1 MKTSHKQF
9 PVRTLTFAV
18 QGALVAMFALP
29 MSASADSAADVAALT
44 QPTNTIEVG
53 IQNASKDSAK
63 FGEYNGLDK
72 KGVTG
77 IGNFNMR
84 GGDAYGSQ
92 AGGQG
97 TMRYEFSGSDLG
109 TTSREVRG
117 SVSDQGKWS
126 IGASY
131 DQLRHNFTDSYQTP
145 YQGSM
150 GGNTFTLPDTFLG
163 IDVGPGT
170 ALLTADQL
178 AAFRNVK
185 VHTER
190 QNIGFNAEYL
200 FNTQWSVQFDYNR
213 LDQSGAKLI
222 GASGAPDLSKL
233 VDGVGNSGAG
243 ETMATLMNPTNYKTD
258 TYNLSLNWVGDDAHF
273 RVNYFASIFKDNYRS
288 ISWDN
293 PFYDPGVLV
302 DTAPSLPPYPSNVL
316 ATAPDNEFHQL
327 NFSGGYDF
335 SATTKLAGGL
345 SYGRNTQHSSYIN
358 DPLYVYDTGL
368 TLTGLGTASLNF
380 ANSPLPR
387 SSLDGRVITTHAD
400 LKLTNQTS
408 RDLALSAGFKYDER
422 DNQTPSDTYGP
433 FASIA
438 GDPWQTVVNTP
449 VSNRK
454 TLLELAANYR
464 IDKAQNLRFAYEYE
478 NIKRWCN
485 NTSATNAQSS
495 DPNVDPAYYTKAAC
509 VQVGENKEN
518 KLSASYKLKA
528 SGNLTFNTGY
538 SYARRRADVNSSYY
552 NPMQTSADGFQNAGY
567 VGYFDASRK
576 EQIVKAGVNWQ
587 ASDTVNIGLNGRY
600 TDDKY
605 DATLGVQKGNAWSM
619 NLDASYA
626 YSGNGSVSAYLSTQR
641 RQRDLLSSAA
651 HSPIDPV
658 PADTLWSNRL
668 DDATD
673 TLGINFKQKGLLGG
687 KLELYGDLSYSLAKT
702 RYSTNASGCT
712 NVVDTPPNG
721 NSYTCFGELGSAVD
735 ASVDLTTLLPSL
747 ISGELPTI
755 KNETTRLKLTGAYQ
769 LDKTSKVVLTYLYKK
784 LKSEDYFYGAYQ
796 YGNTDPGVL
805 PTNQQAPSY
814 SVNVF
819 GVSYIY
825 SFQ

>member
-18 QGALVAMFALP
+18 QGALLAMFALP

-53 IQNASKDSAK
+53 IENASKDSAK

-77 IGNFNMR
+77 IGNFNLR

-97 TMRYEFSGSDLG
+97 TLRYEFSGSDVG
-109 TTSREVRG
+109 TTSREVSG

-131 DQLRHNFTDSYQTP
+131 DQLRHNLTDSYQTP

-150 GGNTFTLPDTFLG
+150 GGNTFTLPSTFGG
-163 IDVGPGT
+163 IDVAGEGT
-170 ALLTADQL
+170 LALDPATQVS
-178 AAFRNVK
+178 AFQTVK

-190 QNIGFNAEYL
+190 QNTGFNAEYL
-200 FNTQWSVQFDYNR
+200 FDRQWSVQFDYNR
-213 LDQSGAKLI
+213 LDQTGAKLI
-222 GASGAPDLSKL
+222 GASGAPDR
-233 VDGVGNSGAG
+233 SGSGSG
-243 ETMATLMNPTNYKTD
+243 ETIAILLNPTNYKTD

-273 RVNYFASIFKDNYRS
+273 KFNYFASIFKNGYAS
-288 ISWDN
+288 VSWDN
-293 PFYDPGVLV
+293 PFYDSGAT
-302 DTAPSLPPYPSNVL
+302 TAPAGSYPSNVL
-316 ATAPDNEFHQL
+316 ATTPDNEFHQL

-345 SYGRNTQHSSYIN
+345 SYGRNTQHKSYID
-358 DPLYVYDTGL
+358 DPLYGADLGL
-368 TLTGLGTASLNF
+368 LNTGTASGTF
-380 ANSPLPR
+380 TASALPR

-422 DNQTPSDTYGP
+422 DNQTPSDVYGP
-433 FASIA
+433 FTSIA
-438 GDPWQTVVNTP
+438 GDPWGTIVNAP

-454 TLLELAANYR
+454 SLLELAASYR
-464 IDKAQNLRFAYEYE
+464 IDKAQSVRFVFEYE

-485 NTSATNAQSS
+485 NASVNNFQADGGIALGN
-495 DPNVDPAYYTKAAC
+495 YYTAAAC
-509 VQVGENKEN
+509 VQVGENKDN
-518 KLSASYKLKA
+518 KLSANYKLKA
-528 SGNLTFNTGY
+528 GSNLTLNAGY
-538 SYARRRADVNSSYY
+538 SYARRRSDVNSSYY
-552 NPMQTSADGFQNAGY
+552 NPMQVSEDGFQNLGY

-605 DATLGVQKGNAWSM
+605 DATLGVQKGNSWSL

-641 RQRDLLSSAA
+641 RQRDLLSSAD
-651 HSPIDPV
+651 HSPVAAVDPNSYW
-658 PADTLWSNRL
+658 TNRL
-668 DDATD
+668 SDDTD
-673 TLGINFKQKGLLGG
+673 TLGINFKQKGLAGG
-687 KLELYGDLSYSLAKT
+687 KLELSGDLSYSLAKT
-702 RYSTNASGCT
+702 RYSTNASGCSFIGGDAT
-712 NVVDTPPNG
+712 NG
-721 NSYTCFGELGSAVD
+721 YYGCYGELGPD
-735 ASVDLTTLLPSL
+735 GLPYPSL
-747 ISGELPTI
+747 ITGDLPTI
-755 KNETTRLKLTGAYQ
+755 KNETTRLKLTGTYQ
-769 LDKTSKVVLTYLYKK
+769 LDKTSKVALTYIYKK

-796 YGNTDPGVL
+796 LNNTDPGVL

-814 SVNVF
+814 SVNLF

>member
-9 PVRTLTFAV
+9 PVRTLAFAV

-44 QPTNTIEVG
+44 QPTSTIEVG
-53 IQNASKDSAK
+53 IQNVSKDSAK

-77 IGNFNMR
+77 IGNFSLR

-109 TTSREVRG
+109 TTSREVSG

-145 YQGSM
+145 YQESM
-150 GGNTFTLPDTFLG
+150 GTNSFTLPPAFGG
-163 IDVGPGT
+163 IDVGVGASGAQGNSPT
-170 ALLTADQL
+170 
-178 AAFRNVK
+178 VK

-190 QNIGFNAEYL
+190 QNSGFNAEYL
-200 FNTQWSVQFDYNR
+200 FDRQWSVQFDYNR

-222 GASGAPDLSKL
+222 GASGGPDPTNAT
-233 VDGVGNSGAG
+233 VGAG
-243 ETMATLMNPTNYKTD
+243 ETIAIMMNPTNYKTD

-273 RVNYFASIFKDNYRS
+273 KVNYFASIFKDNYRS
-288 ISWDN
+288 LSWDN
-293 PFYDPGVLV
+293 PFFDTGAAIPSTDPTGIG
-302 DTAPSLPPYPSNVL
+302 YPVNVL

-345 SYGRNTQHSSYIN
+345 SYGRNTQHSSYIS
-358 DPLYVYDTGL
+358 DPLYYDQGIPGAPT
-368 TLTGLGTASLNF
+368 
-380 ANSPLPR
+380 LPR

-400 LKLTNQTS
+400 LKLTNQTT

-422 DNQTPSDTYGP
+422 DNRTPSDTYGP
-433 FASIA
+433 FTSIA
-438 GDPWQTVVNTP
+438 GDPWGTVVNAP

-454 TLLELAANYR
+454 SLLELAASYR
-464 IDKAQNLRFAYEYE
+464 IDKAQSLRFAYEYE

-485 NTSATNAQSS
+485 NALANNAISS
-495 DPNVDPAYYTKAAC
+495 DTAAAGYNTTAAC

-518 KLSASYKLKA
+518 KLSGNYKLKA
-528 SGNLTFNTGY
+528 GNNLTFNAGY
-538 SYARRRADVNSSYY
+538 VYAKRRADLNSSYY
-552 NPMQTSADGFQNAGY
+552 NPMQTSGDGYQNLGY

-587 ASDTVNIGLNGRY
+587 ASDKVNVGLNGRY
-600 TDDKY
+600 VEDKY
-605 DATLGVQKGNAWSM
+605 DATLGVQKGHAWSL
-619 NLDASYA
+619 NLDAAYA
-626 YSGNGSVSAYLSTQR
+626 YSDKGSVSAYLSAQR
-641 RQRDLLSSAA
+641 RQRDLLSSAD
-651 HSPIDPV
+651 HSPSAVGAVATDS
-658 PADTLWSNRL
+658 LWSNRL
-668 DDATD
+668 DDDTD

-687 KLELYGDLSYSLAKT
+687 KLELSGDLSYSLAKT
-702 RYSTNASGCT
+702 RYSTNASSCT
-712 NVVDTPPNG
+712 FVVPADTV
-721 NSYTCFGELGSAVD
+721 YTGCFGEFLTVD
-735 ASVDLTTLLPSL
+735 PSVITGD
-747 ISGELPTI
+747 LPTI
-755 KNETTRLKLTGAYQ
+755 KNETTRLKLTGTYQ
-769 LDKTSKVVLTYLYKK
+769 LDKASKVALTYLYKK

-796 YGNTDPGVL
+796 FGNNTPDVL

-814 SVNVF
+814 SVNLF